1 MTNTPD
7 QPNRLD
13 LIEAILVRVAAQQE
27 VNIQAIAANSAAIAG
42 LSVKQEANTEA
53 MAALTQKLDN
63 LSEQVTELTQ
73 NANRVLARSA
83 VLDDVLLELRDSHE
97 QHQHNFEEHQRTTN
111 AALQSLE
118 AILLQLLRIFPQ
130 Q

>member
-1 MTNTPD
+1 MTNTPS
-7 QPNRLD
+7 QPSRLD
-13 LIEAILVRVAAQQE
+13 QIEAILVRVASQQE
-27 VNIQAIAANSAAIAG
+27 QNTTAIAANTTAIAG
-42 LSVKQEANTEA
+42 LTAKQEANT
-53 MAALTQKLDN
+53 AAIADLTTKLDN
-63 LSEQVTELTQ
+63 LSDNVAELTT
-73 NANRVLARSA
+73 NVDRVLARSA

-97 QHQHNFEEHQRTTN
+97 QHQQNFLEHQRTTN

>member
-1 MTNTPD
+1 MTNTPY
-7 QPNRLD
+7 QPSRLD
-13 LIEAILVRVAAQQE
+13 LIEAILIRVAAQQE
-27 VNIQAIAANSAAIAG
+27 VNTAAIAG
-42 LSVKQEANTEA
+42 LTAKQEVNTN
-53 MAALTQKLDN
+53 ALSELTTKLDN
-63 LSEQVTELTQ
+63 LSDNVNELTE
-73 NANRVLARSA
+73 NTNRVLSRSA

-97 QHQHNFEEHQRTTN
+97 QHQQNFLEHQHTTN

>member
-1 MTNTPD
+1 MTNTPN
-7 QPNRLD
+7 QPSRLE
-13 LIEAILVRVAAQQE
+13 LIEAILVRVATQQE
-27 VNIQAIAANSAAIAG
+27 INTTAIAG
-42 LSVKQEANTEA
+42 LTAKQEVNTTAISE
-53 MAALTQKLDN
+53 LTTKLDN
-63 LSEQVTELTQ
+63 LSDNIAELTS
-73 NANRVLARSA
+73 NVNTVLARSG

-97 QHQHNFEEHQRTTN
+97 QHEQSYERHQQNFLEHQRTSN